1 MSFEIK
7 HYKVLE
13 LPKKLNPNVVYYV
26 LDQKT
31 GKVKAYISDK
41 TGVPIPLLDL
51 VSTTSDGKE
60 TTLLTQEFTYT
71 GGPQIFILFHKYY
84 KVYSVEVQGQ
94 GSLSKSQ
101 YKLLSPNRV
110 EILDTLD
117 VDDYITVTYGTV
129 EITNLTPY
137 YTQSQIDVMFEEFS
151 GGTPKIGSGY
161 FPGGW

>member
-1 MSFEIK
+1 MSLEIK

-26 LDQKT
+26 LDKKT
-31 GKVKAYISDK
+31 GKVKAYISDM
-41 TGVPIPLLDL
+41 TGVPIPLIDL
-51 VSTTSDGKE
+51 VSTTNDGKE

-71 GGPQIFILFHKYY
+71 DGPQVFILFHKYY

-94 GSLSKSQ
+94 GSLSKTQ
-101 YKLLSPNRV
+101 YKLLAPNRV
-110 EILDTLD
+110 EILDKLD
-117 VDDYITVTYGTV
+117 QNDYVTVTYGTV

-137 YTQSQIDVMFEEFS
+137 YTQAQIDTMFEEFT
-151 GGTPKIGSGY
+151 GGTSSGSGY